1 MIPSSFTNDWVS
13 ASRVLSLCL
22 GRAVPKEATLYVTP
36 AHLFNLTPIVIVA
49 SLTLCLAAAGG
60 FSRYRINLIT
70 DLIHPLM
77 MVVVL
82 MGLVHMLTDVADPA
96 QIGPILSVTL
106 SPTLWGLVVV
116 AVLTPFAR
124 TPENLVNPLRFK
136 LLGSVLLTLILAS
149 CVFMGPGVGSFI
161 NLEAA
166 SLVIGGVIL
175 FVLIDQVSGAGRSTS
190 WAMRLLG
197 IGAAGFTCGVLAAL
211 PHLTQPQ
218 GLGPATAVSL
228 LSLLY
233 SLLLLCAARLW
244 LPERMLVSSGHL
256 PTGFTALV
264 LPVLF
269 GISIL
274 FAFLAVAFTT
284 MN

>member
-1 MIPSSFTNDWVS
+1 M
-13 ASRVLSLCL
+13 
-22 GRAVPKEATLYVTP
+22 PKEANLYVTA

-49 SLTLCLAAAGG
+49 SLTLSLAAAGG

-77 MVVVL
+77 IILVL
-82 MGLVHMLTDVADPA
+82 MGLVQMLTDVADPT

-106 SPTLWGLVVV
+106 TPTLWGLVVV

-124 TPENLVNPLRFK
+124 TPDNLVIPLKFK
-136 LLGSVLLTLILAS
+136 LLGTVLLTVILAS
-149 CVFMGPGVGSFI
+149 CVFMGPGVESII

-166 SLVIGGVIL
+166 SLVIGGVIM
-175 FVLIDQVSGAGRSTS
+175 FALIDRVSGAVRGTG
-190 WAMRLLG
+190 WATRLLG

-218 GLGPATAVSL
+218 GLGPAMAVSL

-233 SLLLLCAARLW
+233 SLLLLCVARLW
-244 LPERMLVSSGHL
+244 LPERMPDTSGHV
-256 PTGFTALV
+256 PTSFTALV
-264 LPVLF
+264 LPALF

-274 FAFLAVAFTT
+274 FAFLAAAFTN